1 MVVYSNFSF
10 CGCGD
15 WKTVHSVH
23 NLIIRKFLLHYETTI
38 VMSFCFPIGD
48 ITGLCTWHEMSINCW
63 LLYTYIFF
71 LQQVSTN
78 IGCTEPQAYALKKRL
93 IPQKKSLK
101 EITRAAE
108 DLETGDGKMTFTCY
122 SDGEV
127 KHGETLISRSTSSS
141 YSSTPGLKLRNPNI
155 PSSKHTFEKGN
166 NGNSSRVLLKRQA
179 IFTPEKTTSAKC
191 LRLSA
196 ARNSTPT
203 GQHSNSTHMT
213 ISKKQPALGLDEV
226 TSTFSDEAFGIEDKM
241 DSLTSTSAFR
251 SFKNPQESATT
262 ATSLRTP
269 QNKARLAF
277 TAQNNT
283 ASRACTTPQNTA
295 CVTFNTPQNTASVAF
310 NTPQNTAS
318 VAFNTPQN
326 TASVASNT
334 PQSTARVAF
343 SALHNTLNVA
353 FNTPTNTTSA
363 TFNTPT
369 NTTSATF
376 NTPTNTTSA
385 TFHTPTNTTS
395 STFNTPTNTTSATF
409 HTPTNTTSS
418 TFNTPTNTTS
428 STFNTPTNTTSATFH
443 TPTNTTSS
451 TFNTPTNTTSATF
464 NTPTNTT
471 SATFNTPQ
479 NAASVA
485 IDTSQNTTS
494 MVFKTPQ
501 NTASMPSKTPLN
513 TASMF
518 FKTPQNTA
526 GVAFNTPQNNAS
538 VALKT
543 SKNTTCRAFNTLQ
556 NSASVAFNTPQNTTS
571 VPLKTPQNTTSVPLK
586 TPQNTTSAPFKT
598 PQNTTSVHF
607 KTPQNTASLAFK
619 TPLNPSARSVSC
631 RTPQSMPAA
640 TSTMKVTPPL
650 CKCGRRAKRRM
661 VQNPGPNTGR
671 WFFSCVRGVANS
683 ANSKASGCGYFQWEH
698 SSAVVPAGRVTPGG
712 QRSFYQQT
720 MGLGNSVTYPVT
732 PVLQVHG
739 SLKTQLRWM
748 EYVLFLQ

>member
-108 DLETGDGKMTFTCY
+108 DLETGDSKVTFTCY

-127 KHGETLISRSTSSS
+127 KHEETLISRSTSSS

-166 NGNSSRVLLKRQA
+166 NSNSSRVLLKRQA

-203 GQHSNSTHMT
+203 GQHSNGTHMT
-213 ISKKQPALGLDEV
+213 ISKKQPTLGLDEV
-226 TSTFSDEAFGIEDKM
+226 TSTFSDEAFGIGDKM
-241 DSLTSTSAFR
+241 DSLTSTSASTLYGSFRPTADLRKTAPISVSIKTSQNLPKTVLTGSASGQNLPKSPETMVTSKSFR

-262 ATSLRTP
+262 GTSLRTP

-283 ASRACTTPQNTA
+283 ASMACT
-295 CVTFNTPQNTASVAF
+295 TPQNTASVAF

-326 TASVASNT
+326 TACVAFNT
-334 PQSTARVAF
+334 PQSIARVAF

-353 FNTPTNTTSA
+353 LNTPTNTTSA

-385 TFHTPTNTTS
+385 TFS
-395 STFNTPTNTTSATF
+395 
-409 HTPTNTTSS
+409 
-418 TFNTPTNTTS
+418 
-428 STFNTPTNTTSATFH
+428 
-443 TPTNTTSS
+443 
-451 TFNTPTNTTSATF
+451 TPTNTTSATF
-464 NTPTNTT
+464 NTPLNIT
-471 SATFNTPQ
+471 SATFHTPL

-494 MVFKTPQ
+494 MVLKTPQ
-501 NTASMPSKTPLN
+501 NTANMPSKTPLN

-598 PQNTTSVHF
+598 PQNTTSAHF

-619 TPLNPSARSVSC
+619 TPLNPSARSMSC

-698 SSAVVPAGRVTPGG
+698 TSAVVSAGRVSPAGR
-712 QRSFYQQT
+712 QSFYRQT

-739 SLKTQLRWM
+739 SLKTQLRWR
-748 EYVLFLQ
+748 EYSCFSAKSVK